1 MKFINTSTNSNTK
14 TTKQNDKN
22 TYCIKF
28 CVHRVNLPV
37 STLESRVDG
46 VAVGFIAAMNVGNDS

>member
-1 MKFINTSTNSNTK
+1 MKFINTSTNTNTK
-14 TTKQNDKN
+14 TTK
-22 TYCIKF
+22 
-28 CVHRVNLPV
+28 HLPV